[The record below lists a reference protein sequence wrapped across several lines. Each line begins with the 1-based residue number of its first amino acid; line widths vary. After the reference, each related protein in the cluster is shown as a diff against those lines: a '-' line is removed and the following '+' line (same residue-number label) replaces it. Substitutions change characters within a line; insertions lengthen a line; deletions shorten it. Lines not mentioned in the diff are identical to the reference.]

1 MGSLSSIQHAIL
13 VGTILGD
20 GTLRRQ
26 GTRTNA
32 LLEVNHAYRY
42 KDYVDWKWQHFREY
56 NLSQPKSRHGKGTRI
71 AYRFTTRSLPV
82 FTAYYEW
89 FYGNRKKFVP
99 LDLTLDPLSLA
110 VWYMDDGTKIRSAF
124 YLNTQQFTIL
134 EQQFL
139 QKILLET
146 FGLTSA
152 LNRDKQY
159 FRIRI
164 STESSR
170 RMQEIVEPHILPCF
184 KYKLTYDPVTT
195 ESKDEIL
202 ITINQDKTPRPIKR
216 IQDMT

>member
-1 MGSLSSIQHAIL
+1 MGSLSSTQHAIL
-13 VGTILGD
+13 VGSLLGD

-42 KDYVDWKWQHFREY
+42 KDYVDWKWQHFQQY
-56 NLSQPKSRHGKGTRI
+56 TLSRPKSRLGKGSRI

-82 FTAYYEW
+82 FTTYYEW
-89 FYGNRKKFVP
+89 FYGNRKKLIP
-99 LDLTLDPLSLA
+99 LDLKIDPLSLA

-124 YLNTQQFTIL
+124 YLNTQQFTIP

-152 LNRDKQY
+152 LNRDKHY

-164 STESSR
+164 STESTKY
-170 RMQEIVEPHILPCF
+170 MQCLIEPYILGCF

-202 ITINQDKTPRPIKR
+202 IPINQDNTPPPIIKNPR
-216 IQDMT
+216 I